1 MEIVMRYFLSLLLWP
16 AALAAQGWII
26 PHPCETCIPRCRP
39 DVACLPITPAI
50 ARASSAVHASLAG
63 NVLQYDVDE
72 TYVNRGAGLGEA
84 DYYFPLPH
92 GAAFQDLELSIDGKL
107 VAGEVMDAA
116 EARRVYENIVRIR
129 RDPALVEW
137 MGYGMLHARIFP
149 IAPGERKRVEV
160 HFQMVAEREGDA
172 LRVDYRGA
180 SQPGGNVSNDHE
192 GEWSF
197 SLTYPRSAGY
207 GNPYSPTSTL
217 DVHDTQGE
225 RTVDVRDAGHDVTV
239 LLPVHQRHDAAITV
253 LPYAAGGDDD
263 FALITI
269 SPPDTRQQSMPRDVT
284 FVVDV
289 SGSMSGGKLDQARA
303 AGKRLLETLGAN
315 DRFRIIDFS
324 SDVRSFRDGFVTATR
339 EQVQAADRYLD
350 ALEANGST
358 NIEGALRSALGGADT
373 LAETD
378 SDAGVR
384 RSTGRMGVVL
394 FLTDGAPTVGE
405 RDPMA
410 LAALAS
416 RLRGARRVFT
426 FGVGADVN
434 ASLIEQLALQGR
446 GTASFV
452 RPDENLERAV
462 SIVAERLRDPVVADV
477 RVRATGSVHLSDMLP
492 AQPVDIF
499 AGQDLVLL
507 ARYSGSGAARVDVEG
522 LTNAGPITWSTTV
535 NFPDRDREN
544 AFVPRLWATQRIGW
558 LSAEKRKA
566 AADGGSTSE
575 IDREIRELGERWGI
589 PTEFSSYLVREPN
602 VAMVPVGGR
611 PVPQGVTRDAAGYA
625 AAKPL
630 MEVTRFERAKQA
642 TAQRA
647 SQSLAAADS
656 ASWGNNAP
664 AATIRRAG
672 TRVFVLRDSVWT
684 DQRFHSGM
692 RVIRVQSFGAG
703 YFRVL
708 ELAPELRAA
717 FAVGQRV
724 LVAGRDVAIEVSP
737 DGAAALTAADER
749 AIHAEW

>member
-1 MEIVMRYFLSLLLWP
+1 MRYLLSLLLWP
-16 AALAAQGWII
+16 VALAAQGWII
-26 PHPCETCIPRCRP
+26 PRPCETCIPRCRP
-39 DVACLPITPAI
+39 DAACVAITPAI
-50 ARASSAVHASLAG
+50 ARASSAVHVSLAG
-63 NVLQYDVDE
+63 NVLQYDVEE

-84 DYYFPLPH
+84 DYYFPLPR
-92 GAAFQDLELSIDGKL
+92 GAAFQDLKLSIDGKL

-160 HFQMVAEREGDA
+160 RFQMVAEREGDA

-180 SQPGGNVSNDHE
+180 SQPGGNVSNEHD

-197 SLTYPRSAGY
+197 TLTYPRSAPY
-207 GNPYSPTSTL
+207 GNPYSPTSAL
-217 DVHDTQGE
+217 DVHDSQGE
-225 RTVDVRDAGHDVTV
+225 RTVDVRQAGPDVTV
-239 LLPVHQRHDAAITV
+239 LLPVRERRDAAITV
-253 LPYAAGGDDD
+253 LPYAAGGGDD

-269 SPPDTRQQSMPRDVT
+269 SPPDTRRHSMPRDVT

-303 AGKRLLETLGAN
+303 AGKRLLETLGAD

-324 SDVRSFRDGFVTATR
+324 SDVRSFRDGFVSATR
-339 EQVQAADRYLD
+339 EQIQAADRYLD
-350 ALEANGST
+350 ALDANGST
-358 NIEGALRSALGGADT
+358 NIEGALRSALGGGDHS
-373 LAETD
+373 AESD
-378 SDAGVR
+378 SAEG

-405 RDPMA
+405 RDPGA

-416 RLRGARRVFT
+416 RLRGERRVFT

-434 ASLIEQLALQGR
+434 TSLIEQLALQGR

-477 RVRATGSVHLSDMLP
+477 QVRASGGVHFSDVLP
-492 AQPVDIF
+492 VQPVDIF
-499 AGQDLVLL
+499 AGQDLVVLT
-507 ARYSGSGAARVDVEG
+507 RYSGSGTARVDVSG
-522 LTNAGPITWSTTV
+522 HTNAGPITWSTTV

-566 AADGGSTSE
+566 AADGGSTNE

-589 PTEFSSYLVREPN
+589 PTEFSSYLVREPD
-602 VAMVPVGGR
+602 VAMVPVGVR
-611 PVPQGVTRDAAGYA
+611 PVPQGITRDAVGYA
-625 AAKPL
+625 APNAPKASA
-630 MEVTRFERAKQA
+630 EVLRFERAKQA

-647 SQSLAAADS
+647 SLSLAEADS
-656 ASWGNNAP
+656 ASWGSGGT

-684 DQRFHSGM
+684 DERFHSGM
-692 RVIRVQSFGAG
+692 RMIRVQPFGTG

-717 FAVGQRV
+717 FAVGGRV
-724 LVAGRDVAIEVSP
+724 IVAGRNVAIEVSP
-737 DGAAALTAADER
+737 NGAAALTAADEQ
-749 AIHAEW
+749 AIRAEW